1 MITKEGE
8 NPGKV
13 GQGVTL
19 SHTPHQQRQKPEE
32 GLKAGAPN
40 ASLELPLDQLAL
52 GSREGPGS
60 LYVQGSQDAERSSFR
75 QSDCLIQAFS
85 GARLTA
91 ERLTRAFISVLDLI
105 SFLLTQF

>member
-19 SHTPHQQRQKPEE
+19 SNTPHQQKQKPEE

-60 LYVQGSQDAERSSFR
+60 QAGLFTFRGLRMLRGAALDTLSASFR
-75 QSDCLIQAFS
+75 PLA
-85 GARLTA
+85 GLG
-91 ERLTRAFISVLDLI
+91 
-105 SFLLTQF
+105 